1 MLKLMKTA
9 SKIFSP
15 SRKGLGEKGFT
26 LIELLVVVGI
36 LGILAAVVTL
46 NIGNFIGT
54 GQTQAAA
61 TELHNVQT
69 AVTAYMA
76 DNSGAL
82 PTASGF
88 PVAGEMDQ
96 YFVGGVASI
105 HGTYTLGAD
114 GKVTQATYP

>member
-1 MLKLMKTA
+1 MQKLMKRA
-9 SKIFSP
+9 S
-15 SRKGLGEKGFT
+15 RVLRGEKGFT

-54 GQTQAAA
+54 GQSQAAA

-69 AVTAYMA
+69 AVTAFQA

-82 PTASGF
+82 PTIAGF
-88 PVAGEMDQ
+88 PVAAEMDK
-96 YFVGGVASI
+96 YFVGGVAAL

-114 GKVTQATYP
+114 GKVTQTAYP

>member
-1 MLKLMKTA
+1 MKKVMKTA
-9 SKIFSP
+9 GRILSL
-15 SRKGLGEKGFT
+15 SRSEKGFT

-54 GQTQAAA
+54 GQSQAAA
-61 TELHNVQT
+61 TELHNMQT
-69 AVTAYMA
+69 AVTGYMA
-76 DNSGAL
+76 ENDGAL
-82 PTASGF
+82 PTAAGF
-88 PVAGEMDQ
+88 PVAGEMDK

-114 GKVTQATYP
+114 GAVTQTAF

>member
-1 MLKLMKTA
+1 M
-9 SKIFSP
+9 FSP
-15 SRKGLGEKGFT
+15 ARSEKGFT

-46 NIGNFIGT
+46 NIGNFIGQ
-54 GQTQAAA
+54 GQSQAQA

-69 AVTAYMA
+69 AVTAFMA

-82 PTASGF
+82 PTATGF

-96 YFVGGVASI
+96 YFVGGVSGL
-105 HGTYTLGAD
+105 HGTYTLAAD
-114 GKVTQATYP
+114 GKVSTATYP

>member
-1 MLKLMKTA
+1 MKGLMKTVR
-9 SKIFSP
+9 KVFH
-15 SRKGLGEKGFT
+15 KGLDEKGFT

-76 DNSGAL
+76 DNSGSL
-82 PTASGF
+82 PTAAGF
-88 PVAGEMDQ
+88 PVAAEMDL
-96 YFVGGVASI
+96 YFVGGVAACNGS
-105 HGTYTLGAD
+105 YTLAAD
-114 GKVTQATYP
+114 GKVTQTAFP